1 MSSEFKFPFYARA
14 ALIIIGLFALVS
26 MLSIAQTIVV
36 PIIYSIIIAIVLSP
50 MVNFFVRKKV
60 NRIVAIILTLVLVIS
75 ISVLII
81 ILLSSQMIRFTDSI
95 PKLVEEFKLLL
106 HQTVAWTSD
115 YFNISPGKINTWI
128 NEKTAEVLQKSSSII
143 GQTILQTGSI
153 LIILVL
159 IPVYVFLILL
169 YQSLLIEFIHKL
181 FKSGNQNKVNEVVSG
196 TKAIIQ
202 SYLIGLL
209 IEAAIITTLN
219 STSLLIIGV
228 DYAILFGVIGALL
241 NLIPYIGGIIA
252 VSLPMMFALAT
263 KSPSSAL
270 LVLGAYL
277 LIQIID
283 NNYIIPKIVA
293 SKVKI
298 NALISI
304 IVVLAGGALWG
315 IPGMFLSI
323 PLTAILKVIFDHV
336 ESLKPWGFL
345 LGDTPSSTSKI
356 HVIKLKK

>member
-1 MSSEFKFPFYARA
+1 MNSEFKFPFYAKA
-14 ALIIIGLFALVS
+14 ALIFIGLFAFGN
-26 MLSIAQTIVV
+26 MLSIAQAIIV

-50 MVNFFVRKKV
+50 MVNFFVRKKI
-60 NRIVAIILTLVLVIS
+60 NRIISIILTLVLVIS

-81 ILLSSQMIRFTDSI
+81 ILISSQMIRFTDSF
-95 PKLVEEFKLLL
+95 PKLIEEFKQLL
-106 HQTVAWTSD
+106 QQAVAWTSE
-115 YFNISPGKINTWI
+115 YFDISTVKINGWI
-128 NEKTAEVLQKSSSII
+128 NEKTEEILKKSSSLI
-143 GQTILQTGSI
+143 GQTLLQTGSV
-153 LIILVL
+153 LVVLVL
-159 IPVYVFLILL
+159 IPVYVFMILL
-169 YQSLLIEFIHKL
+169 YQSLLIEFIHKV
-181 FKSGNQNKVNEVVSG
+181 FKSSNQKNLNQIISG
-196 TKAIIQ
+196 TKRIVQ

-209 IEAAIITTLN
+209 IEAVIVTTLN

-228 DYAILFGVIGALL
+228 DYAILFGVIGAIL

-252 VSLPMMFALAT
+252 VSLPMMYALAT
-263 KSPSSAL
+263 MSPINAL
-270 LVLGAYL
+270 FVLGAYL

-298 NALISI
+298 NALISV

-345 LGDTPSSTSKI
+345 LGDNVTSPSTKQI
-356 HVIKLKK
+356 IKEEN